1 MNFTNKFMTA
11 LFALTAFMPM
21 SLHSGAAHAQ
31 PSVAAPKID
40 GFDVEPAQR
49 LIPGSDLLFTLY
61 GSPGGA
67 ARVRISGATN
77 TIPLE
82 ETEAGVY
89 EGTYT
94 IKLRDKISATST
106 VTANLRLGNR
116 VASALL
122 DEPLVA
128 ATRVATRPPPPGG
141 YAPRIDRFGVDPG
154 NRLVPGEDLIFTLV
168 GTPGGDASVR
178 VVGIPG
184 KIDLREVAPGRYEGG
199 YT

>member
-1 MNFTNKFMTA
+1 MINSA
-11 LFALTAFMPM
+11 
-21 SLHSGAAHAQ
+21 
-31 PSVAAPKID
+31 
-40 GFDVEPAQR
+40 
-49 LIPGSDLLFTLY
+49 
-61 GSPGGA
+61 
-67 ARVRISGATN
+67 
-77 TIPLE
+77 
-82 ETEAGVY
+82 
-89 EGTYT
+89 
-94 IKLRDKISATST
+94 DKITRTSR

-128 ATRVATRPPPPGG
+128 AARVATRPPPPGG

-168 GTPGGDASVR
+168 GTPGGAARVR

-184 KIDLREVAPGRYEGG
+184 QIDRADVAPGRYEGG